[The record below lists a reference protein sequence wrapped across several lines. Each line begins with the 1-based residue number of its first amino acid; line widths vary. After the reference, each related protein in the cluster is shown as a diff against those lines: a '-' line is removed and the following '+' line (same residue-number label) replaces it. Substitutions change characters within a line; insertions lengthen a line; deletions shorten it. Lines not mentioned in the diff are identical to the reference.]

1 MDAAQM
7 SQSYKATYEE
17 TIYFSPLSLHN
28 FLVLISST
36 SEGHKAESTLE
47 PPTAFEPRFPG
58 LGIHCPNHQAI
69 VPCYS
74 MLILWKINQAEIE
87 LTTSRKVWCFHSANY
102 PKESLMLST
111 VPLIFYIICFNHLE
125 KSPPGRCIFLFQ
137 TISNK
142 HLRIKI
148 QLKRRNF
155 AEN

>member
-1 MDAAQM
+1 MLKKSMALFMDAAQM
-7 SQSYKATYEE
+7 SQIYKATYEE

-74 MLILWKINQAEIE
+74 MLIL
-87 LTTSRKVWCFHSANY
+87 
-102 PKESLMLST
+102 
-111 VPLIFYIICFNHLE
+111 
-125 KSPPGRCIFLFQ
+125 
-137 TISNK
+137 
-142 HLRIKI
+142 
-148 QLKRRNF
+148 
-155 AEN
+155 